1 MPVDRTKDISAEL
14 ESAPL
19 VEPATEPVVLPKAEF
34 FQVMFEIE
42 SKHVASMLPPALHPT
57 DPPTMTF
64 TAIRAVDSPFGTFT
78 VIRTRIGCRAGV
90 RPRGYVVGGY
100 IDNPDAGHEIAEK
113 WAFPKKAA
121 KTSLRKGYHAIV
133 AEVVLDGRTILTTS
147 LVDPK
152 PLAGSEIQ
160 FAANMHLA
168 RVRRNGSTVP
178 RLVQVDPELTIHR
191 ASSGRPR
198 VDAFEAEAWGDAR
211 IKPVY
216 PVSAWH
222 MVADIELP
230 RIRYLCDPNVTALQ
244 GTEKIG

>member
-1 MPVDRTKDISAEL
+1 MPIDGTRDITAEI
-14 ESAPL
+14 EDAPL
-19 VEPATEPVVLPKAEF
+19 VTPATEPVVLLKAEF
-34 FQVMFEIE
+34 YQVMFEIE
-42 SKHVASMLPPALHPT
+42 SEHVASMLPPALHPT
-57 DPPTMTF
+57 DPPTVTF
-64 TAIRAVDSPFGTFT
+64 TAIRAVDSPVGTFT

-100 IDNPDAGHEIAEK
+100 IDNPDAGRQIAEQ
-113 WAFPKKAA
+113 WAFPTKAA
-121 KTSLRKGYHAIV
+121 QTSLSKRYHDIV
-133 AEVVLDGRTILTTS
+133 AEVVLDGRTILRTS

-168 RVRRNGSTVP
+168 RVQRNGSVVP
-178 RLVQVDPELTIHR
+178 RLVQVDPELSIHR
-191 ASSGRPR
+191 ASCGRPR
-198 VDAFEAEAWGDAR
+198 IDVFEAEAWGDAR

-222 MVADIELP
+222 VVADLELP
-230 RIRYLCDPNVTALQ
+230 RIRYLCDPNITALQ

>member
-1 MPVDRTKDISAEL
+1 MPVDGTRDISAEL
-14 ESAPL
+14 ERAPL
-19 VEPATEPVVLPKAEF
+19 VIPATEPVVLERAEF

-42 SKHVASMLPPALHPT
+42 SGHVASMLPPALHPT
-57 DPPTMTF
+57 DPPTVTF
-64 TAIRAVDSPFGTFT
+64 TAIRAVDSPVGTFT

-100 IDNPDAGHEIAEK
+100 IDNADAGREIAEK
-113 WAFPKKAA
+113 WAFPTQVAG
-121 KTSLRKGYHAIV
+121 TSLRRAYHDIV
-133 AEVVLDGRTILTTS
+133 AEVVLDGRTILRTS

-168 RVRRNGSTVP
+168 RVQRNGSVLP

-191 ASSGRPR
+191 ASSGQPR
-198 VDAFEAEAWGDAR
+198 IDVFEAGAWGDAR

-222 MVADIELP
+222 VVADLELP